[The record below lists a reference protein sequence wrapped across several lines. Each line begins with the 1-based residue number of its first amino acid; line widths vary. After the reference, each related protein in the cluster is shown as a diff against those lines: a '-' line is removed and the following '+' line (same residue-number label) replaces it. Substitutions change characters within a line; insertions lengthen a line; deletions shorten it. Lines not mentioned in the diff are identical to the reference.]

1 MTGPL
6 SLCMALFYVGQLAAP
21 SQTPEEETKSALQAR
36 RLELFQHEAADY
48 RIFRDAE
55 HAVELKFRDEPVFL
69 WTNPTR
75 YHGQEGATHGAV
87 FAWTH
92 RGCAEVIGT
101 IFVHPEK
108 GRLVVSHEFHSLSPV
123 VLEPVRTSGSANRWS
138 PRGHLPRLVVE
149 GVDPPAPSP
158 SARLVQLRSIARRF
172 TAHSVTL
179 RGERWDLRLL
189 PQPAYRYQSDN
200 LELIDGAVFIFASSA
215 GTDPEVIL
223 VVEAAKMADE
233 AQWQY
238 GVARFSDAN
247 LYIEYDAKQVW
258 TSVRGGE
265 NTHDHNPS
273 YTFRYYRDKV
283 VDALSDGEGEETDRK
298 QRSRQAEGE

>member
-1 MTGPL
+1 M
-6 SLCMALFYVGQLAAP
+6 SHFSICMALLYLGQPVATPQAP
-21 SQTPEEETKSALQAR
+21 EDETKSALQAW
-36 RLELFQHEAADY
+36 RLELFQREAADY
-48 RIFRDAE
+48 RIYRDPGHAAE
-55 HAVELKFRDEPVFL
+55 LNFRDEPVFL

-75 YHGQEGATHGAV
+75 YHGQEDATHGAV
-87 FAWTH
+87 FVWTH

-108 GRLVVSHEFHSLSPV
+108 GRLVVSHEFHSLSPAV
-123 VLEPVRTSGSANRWS
+123 IEPERTSGSANRWS
-138 PRGHLPRLVVE
+138 PRGNLPRTVVE
-149 GVDPPAPSP
+149 GAAAPGHSP
-158 SARLVQLRSIARRF
+158 SARLTQLRSIARRF

-189 PQPAYRYQSDN
+189 PQPAYRYQSDQP
-200 LELIDGAVFIFASSA
+200 ELIDGAVFIFASSA

-223 VVEAAKMADE
+223 VIEAAKTANE

-238 GVARFSDAN
+238 ALARFSDAN
-247 LYIEYDAKQVW
+247 LYVEYDGEQVW

-283 VDALSDGEGEETDRK
+283 VDALPDDEKHETKRDE
-298 QRSRQAEGE
+298 QNRQSEKK